1 MKQAGFLVE
10 RVVGPANVQTA
21 GRHLKISGEL
31 DLHAVRVDL
40 GGSTGLDNFLNRL
53 HASPDAGEAAQG
65 KGVHAQVQNLLHT
78 GRKEHRRATGL
89 EDVVALV
96 HGGGAFGHVVVAGH
110 CYHATPGG
118 GARHVGVLENIA
130 AAVNAWAFAVPDA
143 KHAIKLV
150 GARRRKPQL
159 LRAPQ
164 SGGRQLFIH
173 ARLEHDVLRLQVLL
187 GLDQRLVIA
196 AQRRASVAADKTR
209 RVFTHLRIAHA
220 LQHGQSNQRL
230 HPTHESAPVV
240 ERVFVVQRHAFQRL
254 ANVGGQRCIH
264 DFCVSGGGQ

>member
-1 MKQAGFLVE
+1 MQPYAQALAGGHVQPQVVQGLARVIEGFARSDQAKAVVLALDHVVVEPVGANVSQRGVPLVMKQAGFLVE

-130 AAVNAWAFAVPDA
+130 AAVNTWAFAVPDA

-150 GARRRKPQL
+150 GARRRKP
-159 LRAPQ
+159 
-164 SGGRQLFIH
+164 
-173 ARLEHDVLRLQVLL
+173 
-187 GLDQRLVIA
+187 
-196 AQRRASVAADKTR
+196 
-209 RVFTHLRIAHA
+209 
-220 LQHGQSNQRL
+220 
-230 HPTHESAPVV
+230 
-240 ERVFVVQRHAFQRL
+240 
-254 ANVGGQRCIH
+254 
-264 DFCVSGGGQ
+264 